1 MGEEVELF
9 CAAAALGRGREREVF
24 AAVAARCAMGGGI
37 AASFLGD
44 KLLEPGAASEPG
56 EQADGEI
63 SGGELC
69 LDVARL
75 EVLQLSQGREV
86 PAQPAEPAV
95 EVRPVAMAEEPRRD
109 EGTDEILNAS
119 GGEICLEVAPVD
131 RLPSTPSATPDPST
145 AAFHSWEPELQG
157 SGSEA

>member
-75 EVLQLSQGREV
+75 EVLPL
-86 PAQPAEPAV
+86 ALEPL
-95 EVRPVAMAEEPRRD
+95 EEPHK
-109 EGTDEILNAS
+109 EPLEEAKELEAH
-119 GGEICLEVAPVD
+119 EVAAD
-131 RLPSTPSATPDPST
+131 
-145 AAFHSWEPELQG
+145 E
-157 SGSEA
+157 